1 MFDLTAQIT
10 TTLNSAALSDIKRK
24 IQSEINAVNGRIDIK
39 VNAPELTRLN
49 REIKQLADL
58 GTQSRRVIMG
68 LDASVGKL
76 DNTIQK
82 TTNSLIGLNS
92 TSKSIG
98 SNLSKVFNDADTAIA
113 AFAEQTAIAARRFIA
128 FSVAFQGIAGLS
140 GLLKNAISESIAFN
154 KEVIRIGQVSE
165 DSFSQVKALGA
176 EVGRLAQ
183 DLGVSSLELLKSGV
197 LLKQAGLNT
206 KDTTLA
212 LQALA
217 KAALAPN
224 FDDLASTT
232 NGLIAAMQQFKLEGK
247 DFESVL
253 GSMNSVAG
261 AFAVEAADLTEV
273 VKKAGGVFA
282 SIKGDSKNGRDA
294 LNELLALFTSVRAT
308 TRESAEEIGTGLRTI
323 FGRLQRPATIEA
335 LRALGVQLRYTK
347 KEVQDNG
354 LDKALEDQFV
364 GGYEAIRRISQ
375 ALNQIPATD
384 ARFAAIVE
392 QIGGLR
398 QLSRVTPLIQQFSE
412 AQKALAVAE
421 AGVNSLTLN
430 SIQAQDSLANKITKV
445 KENWLDLGRV
455 LSDSSGFKSTFAQI
469 NLLSDGLVAILK
481 TAGPLIPV
489 LASLGAATVIKNV
502 LPAVNNAFFNRQ
514 QYPGYKD
521 NQASIRKNLADGNS
535 VQDSLRNV
543 NSSGVNIGMSNK
555 ILAGGASPSKDV
567 LMQSSVAYLQKIM
580 PEMSAGVARRF
591 VQAEFK
597 NQQQQAV
604 RSNTLEKDATR
615 LEASSVSQIKQAQKL
630 KEKVSN
636 ANDYIKDLQT
646 NGIGTSPQVLK
657 QLRDR
662 FQLNANAN
670 LYRPSVYNAMMTNIG
685 HIDTYNNQDKISTRA
700 KVLEARAERDKLKA
714 THATEEAKGI
724 KDRQQI
730 LRTTDALGRTT
741 YSLPAAESRLKDRV
755 DKIPNRTGAD
765 TISGFTLA
773 SAEQQVTAKK
783 IVAAGLQELTYIN
796 TSNRVRQAYID
807 GVSLQIQQANK
818 SINIEQA
825 RIIAEEKYTAALQKN
840 TASLNTKLF
849 SNDRNK
855 GNLIFDN
862 SLGNGLTQGQAQVQR
877 IKNAVMNNLGAIS
890 LAGPIVAGGAANMMG
905 TAEANAR
912 SGNGNGYVAAN
923 SIAGGVTG
931 ATLGG
936 LVTGGPIG
944 AVVGGLLGFGS
955 SLIEAKKQIANA
967 NLGEAV
973 QKVADSFRNLSDGI
987 LELNEKSSE
996 DILEQQYKAK
1006 ASAVSSARY
1015 NNIFSTIGF
1024 NSGFGNGDA
1033 LFSDMRNKMK
1043 IEASKTAASTIL
1055 LVNKELT
1062 SQAKNSP
1069 RQFAE
1074 TQPEF
1079 RKRLLN
1085 QALDNNGGFLRKQV
1099 NEASFGTG
1107 IPVDQLLKKFQK
1119 QIDEIFNNKATEQ
1132 ANEAT
1137 TRTVTTFGLLNEA
1150 VIGAANQLKN
1160 FNNSLEAIF
1169 GATNGKFDFVK
1180 TTPLGDNLKG
1190 SSTFDEKAMRDAVG
1204 SVAGLFGND
1213 SASFQSQGQ
1222 ILGALKQS
1230 LPIILAEVRSS
1241 GNVAGADGSFETR
1254 ILRALENNLG
1264 GAGLN
1269 QGKIGEALS
1278 IVASGLAKAGPGK
1291 MLEESNTDVTKLAEQ
1306 ILEPA
1311 MKPFIDALSSIRKE
1325 LESVAAAYVQHLTN
1339 LYSTYDKVNQRL
1351 EVFDK
1356 NTFDLQ
1362 RMLAE
1367 TQSRKSGGLAADVL
1381 PLPNIFKRG
1390 IDRLAPG
1397 LDGDPQKIKDQL
1409 AINLAKLIGGQNKVD
1424 RAFNRR
1430 FDDKAGEENFRKV
1443 FGDFVKLQAET
1454 GNLQK
1459 ALEKLANSSEAL
1471 AEIQFKLN
1479 NLKQIEQSQF
1489 SLSIRKLTADPTQ
1502 RRALERG
1509 QEILGDIRNGNQ
1521 NIGDLSRNQRIKLFD
1536 FAGAAGPRERNTIE
1550 QQLRKEGLGLSPEDA
1565 KELEGLIGEQNKI
1578 QATAV
1583 IASNKLVEI
1592 TKALADIQ
1600 QDKILASQNALTA
1613 AIVKNTNILELQ
1625 RKQTQLGDIAAK
1637 QQEIGKPQAALRNIK
1652 GVLNN
1657 VIGENPINPQDAINK
1672 GNLIASFAKIKDKIE
1687 KNEAIINDIGRVD
1700 KGGVRFDQTNT
1711 FSKLKGLFEE
1721 SDGNDQIQ
1729 KRENFIAKIS
1739 DKFGIS
1745 KEAAGG
1751 LVPNQID
1758 KDSDQFIRRVTKNTG
1773 AFFTSGGGKLTDSD
1787 LKSFNDKKQ
1796 ALSDAGLGGIAGL
1809 NVNDLKDLNSNIIE
1823 FNKFGKSV
1831 ADVRKTADDLA
1842 DSFKKLKAEID
1853 KNPESQQAKQIQAV
1867 IGALKL
1873 FANPRGF
1880 AAGGIVNHNSPA
1892 FNPNGPDDIP
1902 AMLSKGEAIIPADVV
1917 RKNRAVI
1924 GMLLKKDNSRPEN
1937 IRRKSP
1943 LGSLT
1948 RFAADSSLALG
1959 NDRLA
1964 AFGQDAYASNRQA
1977 FNEQSYLANAPT
1989 RNRPGI
1995 RDQYGINASILKDS
2009 NARTLTNAQD
2019 LYYSQ
2024 SRKDFGQNKI
2034 FNPDSPQRQVNNAL
2048 ANGGQDKLAQNVQ
2061 NLNVGFENFGRHVAA
2076 LSDALNKQIRIDGEQ
2091 NVNVNVVGMNGKDQ
2105 GDIKDL
2111 VVATVKEKLG
2121 DMFPN
2126 FV

>member
-24 IQSEINAVNGRIDIK
+24 IQSEINAINGRIDIK

-58 GTQSRRVIMG
+58 GTQSRRVIMD

-98 SNLSKVFNDADTAIA
+98 SNLSKVFNDADTAMQ
-113 AFAEQTAIAARRFIA
+113 AFAEQTAIAARRFVA
-128 FSVAFQGIAGLS
+128 FSVAFQGIAGLG

-165 DSFSQVKALGA
+165 DSFTQVKALGA

-308 TRESAEEIGTGLRTI
+308 TRESAEEIGSGLRTI

-347 KEVQDNG
+347 KEVQENG

-364 GGYEAIRRISQ
+364 GGYEAIRRISS
-375 ALNQIPATD
+375 ALNQIPGTD

-455 LSDSSGFKSTFAQI
+455 LSDSTGFKSTFAQI

-502 LPAVNNAFFNRQ
+502 LPAVNNTFFNRQ

-543 NSSGVNIGMSNK
+543 NSSGLNIGTSNK
-555 ILAGGASPSKDV
+555 ILAGNASPSKDV

-580 PEMSAGVARRF
+580 PEMSAGVAKRF

-615 LEASSVSQIKQAQKL
+615 LEARSVSQIKQAQKL

-662 FQLNANAN
+662 YELVAQRNM
-670 LYRPSVYNAMMTNIG
+670 YRPSLRDPALANIG
-685 HIDTYNNQDKISTRA
+685 HIDTYNNQDKISTQA

-714 THATEEAKGI
+714 TRAAEEAKGI

-730 LRTTDALGRTT
+730 LSTTDALGRTT

-773 SAEQQVTAKK
+773 SAEQQVTSKK
-783 IVAAGLQELTYIN
+783 IVAEGLKELTYIN

-807 GVSLQIQQANK
+807 GVSLQIQQKDK

-825 RIIAEEKYTAALQKN
+825 RIIAEEKYTTALQKN
-840 TASLNTKLF
+840 TASLDTKLF
-849 SNDRNK
+849 SNDRDK

-862 SLGNGLTQGQAQVQR
+862 SLGGGLTQGQAQGQR
-877 IKNAVMNNLGAIS
+877 IKNAIKNNLGAIS
-890 LAGPIVAGGAANMMG
+890 LAAPILAGGAASMVG
-905 TAEANAR
+905 TAEENVR
-912 SGNGNGYVAAN
+912 SGNSAGFVGTNAL
-923 SIAGGVTG
+923 AGGITG
-931 ATLGG
+931 AVTGG

-944 AVVGGLLGFGS
+944 AVVGGLLGLGS
-955 SLIEAKKQIANA
+955 SLIDAKKQIADA

-1015 NNIFSTIGF
+1015 NNIFSTVSF
-1024 NSGFGNGDA
+1024 NAGFGDGDA
-1033 LFSDMRNKMK
+1033 LFSDIRNKMK
-1043 IEASKTAASTIL
+1043 IEASKTASSTIL
-1055 LVNKELT
+1055 LVNAELAK
-1062 SQAKNSP
+1062 QAKNSSI
-1069 RQFAE
+1069 QI
-1074 TQPEF
+1074 PESEQGF
-1079 RKRLLN
+1079 RKRILN
-1085 QALDNNGGFLRKQV
+1085 QALDNNGGFLRRQV

-1107 IPVDQLLKKFQK
+1107 IPVDQLIKKFQK
-1119 QIDEIFNNKATEQ
+1119 QVDEIFNNKAAEQ
-1132 ANEAT
+1132 ANEVT
-1137 TRTVTTFGLLNEA
+1137 TRTITTFGLLNEA
-1150 VIGAANQLKN
+1150 VISAANQLKS
-1160 FNNSLEAIF
+1160 FNSSLESIF

-1180 TTPLGDNLKG
+1180 PSGLGDSIKG
-1190 SSTFDEKAMRDAVG
+1190 SGVFDETIMKTAVG
-1204 SVAGLFGND
+1204 SVAGLFGKE
-1213 SASFQSQGQ
+1213 SGSFQSQGQ
-1222 ILGALKQS
+1222 ILTALKQS
-1230 LPIILAEVRSS
+1230 LPIVLAEIRSS
-1241 GNVAGADGSFETR
+1241 GNVAGADGAFETR

-1291 MLEESNTDVTKLAEQ
+1291 LLEESNTDVTKLAEQ

-1409 AINLAKLIGGQNKVD
+1409 AINLAKLISGQNRVD

-1430 FDDKAGEENFRKV
+1430 FDDKASEENFRKV

-1509 QEILGDIRNGNQ
+1509 QEILNDVRGGNQ

-1536 FAGAAGPRERNTIE
+1536 FVGAAGPRERNTIE

-1565 KELEGLIGEQNKI
+1565 KELEGLLAEQNKI

-1592 TKALADIQ
+1592 TKSLAEIQ
-1600 QDKILASQNALTA
+1600 QNKILASQNALTA

-1625 RKQTQLGDIAAK
+1625 RKQTQLGDIASK
-1637 QQEIGKPQAALRNIK
+1637 QQDIGKPQAALRNIK

-1657 VIGENPINPQDAINK
+1657 VLGGPIDAQDAINK
-1672 GNLIASFAKIKDKIE
+1672 ANLIASFTKIKEKIAKAE
-1687 KNEAIINDIGRVD
+1687 EIFNDVGQVD
-1700 KGGVRFDQTNT
+1700 KEGIAIDDTNT
-1711 FSKLKGLFEE
+1711 FKKLKGLFEE
-1721 SDGNDQIQ
+1721 SEGNDNIQ

-1739 DKFGIS
+1739 DKYGIS
-1745 KEAAGG
+1745 KESADG

-1758 KDSDQFIRRVTKNTG
+1758 PNTNAFLSRITQNVG
-1773 AFFTSGGGKLTDSD
+1773 DFFTSGAGKVTEADN
-1787 LKSFNDKKQ
+1787 KSFADKKQ

-1809 NVNDLKDLNSNIIE
+1809 NVNELKDLSSNITE

-1853 KNPESQQAKQIQAV
+1853 KNPESQQSKQVQAV
-1867 IGALKL
+1867 IGALK
-1873 FANPRGF
+1873 FVNPRGF
-1880 AAGGIVNHNSPA
+1880 AAGGIVNNNSPA

-1902 AMLSKGEAIIPADVV
+1902 AMLSKGEAIIPADIV

-2061 NLNVGFENFGRHVAA
+2061 NLNIGFENFGRHVAA

>member
-24 IQSEINAVNGRIDIK
+24 IQSEINAINGRIDIK

-58 GTQSRRVIMG
+58 GTQSRRVIMD

-98 SNLSKVFNDADTAIA
+98 SNLSKVFNDADTAMQ
-113 AFAEQTAIAARRFIA
+113 AFAEQTAIASRRFVA
-128 FSVAFQGIAGLS
+128 FSVAFQGIAGLG

-165 DSFSQVKALGA
+165 DSFTQVKALGA

-308 TRESAEEIGTGLRTI
+308 TRESAEEIGSGLRTI

-398 QLSRVTPLIQQFSE
+398 QLSRVTPLIQQFGE

-543 NSSGVNIGMSNK
+543 NSSGLNIGTSNK
-555 ILAGGASPSKDV
+555 ILAGNASPSKDV

-580 PEMSAGVARRF
+580 PEMSAGVAKRF

-604 RSNTLEKDATR
+604 RANTLEKDATR
-615 LEASSVSQIKQAQKL
+615 LEARSVSQIKQAQKL

-685 HIDTYNNQDKISTRA
+685 HIDTYNNQDKISTQA

-714 THATEEAKGI
+714 TRAAEEAKGI

-730 LRTTDALGRTT
+730 VRTVDALGRPT
-741 YSLPAAESRLKDRV
+741 YSLPAAESRLKERV

-825 RIIAEEKYTAALQKN
+825 RIIAEEKYTTALQKN

-849 SNDRNK
+849 SNDRDK

-862 SLGNGLTQGQAQVQR
+862 SLGGGLTQGQAQVQR
-877 IKNAVMNNLGAIS
+877 IKNAIMNNLGAIS
-890 LAGPIVAGGAANMMG
+890 LAGPIIAGGAANMMG

-912 SGNGNGYVAAN
+912 SGNGNSYVAAN

-931 ATLGG
+931 ATIGG
-936 LVTGGPIG
+936 LVTGGPVG
-944 AVVGGLLGFGS
+944 AVVGGLLGLGS
-955 SLIEAKKQIANA
+955 SLIAAKKQIADA

-1015 NNIFSTIGF
+1015 NNIFSTVSF
-1024 NSGFGNGDA
+1024 NAGFGDGDA
-1033 LFSDMRNKMK
+1033 LFSDIRYKMK
-1043 IEASKTAASTIL
+1043 IEARKTASSTIL
-1055 LVNKELT
+1055 LVNAELAK
-1062 SQAKNSP
+1062 QAKNSSI
-1069 RQFAE
+1069 QI
-1074 TQPEF
+1074 PESEQGF
-1079 RKRLLN
+1079 RKRILN

-1107 IPVDQLLKKFQK
+1107 IPVEQLLKKFQK
-1119 QIDEIFNNKATEQ
+1119 QADEIFNNKTTEQ
-1132 ANEAT
+1132 ANETT
-1137 TRTVTTFGLLNEA
+1137 TRTITTFGLLNEA
-1150 VIGAANQLKN
+1150 VIGAANQLKS

-1180 TTPLGDNLKG
+1180 TTALGDNLKG
-1190 SSTFDEKAMRDAVG
+1190 SSTFDEKAMKDAVG
-1204 SVAGLFGND
+1204 SVAGLFGKE
-1213 SASFQSQGQ
+1213 SGSFQSQGQ

-1278 IVASGLAKAGPGK
+1278 IVASGLATAGPGK
-1291 MLEESNTDVTKLAEQ
+1291 ALEESNIDVTKLAEQ

-1311 MKPFIDALSSIRKE
+1311 MKPFIDSLSSIRKE
-1325 LESVAAAYVQHLTN
+1325 LESVASAYVQHLTN
-1339 LYSTYDKVNQRL
+1339 LASTYDKVNQRL
-1351 EVFDK
+1351 EVVDK
-1356 NTFDLQ
+1356 NAFDLQ

-1367 TQSRKSGGLAADVL
+1367 TQSRRSGGLAADVL
-1381 PLPNIFKRG
+1381 PLPNIFNRG

-1397 LDGDPQKIKDQL
+1397 LNNDPQQIKDKLVANLAQL
-1409 AINLAKLIGGQNKVD
+1409 ANSQGKVD

-1430 FDDKAGEENFRKV
+1430 FDDKEGEANFRKV

-1454 GNLQK
+1454 GNLQR
-1459 ALEKLANSSEAL
+1459 ALEKLSSSSEAL
-1471 AEIQFKLN
+1471 AEIQYKLN

-1509 QEILGDIRNGNQ
+1509 QEIFNDVRGGNQ
-1521 NIGDLSRNQRIKLFD
+1521 NIQDLSRSQRVKLFD
-1536 FAGAAGPRERNTIE
+1536 FVSAAGPRERNTIE
-1550 QQLRKEGLGLSPEDA
+1550 QQLRKEGLGLNQQDT
-1565 KELEGLIGEQNKI
+1565 KELETLIAEQNQV
-1578 QATAV
+1578 QAKALL
-1583 IASNKLVEI
+1583 ASEKLVEV
-1592 TKALADIQ
+1592 TRALADIQ
-1600 QDKILASQNALTA
+1600 QTKMLAAQNALTA
-1613 AIVKNTNILELQ
+1613 AIIKNTNILELQ
-1625 RKQTQLGDIAAK
+1625 RKETQLGDIATK
-1637 QQEIGKPQAALRNIK
+1637 QQDANKPLANLTNIQK
-1652 GVLNN
+1652 ILQN
-1657 VIGENPINPQDAINK
+1657 VNPQLPVNEQDAINK
-1672 GNLIASFAKIKDKIE
+1672 GNLIASYGKLKAKIQQSESIS
-1687 KNEAIINDIGRVD
+1687 NDVRRVFKEGISYD
-1700 KGGVRFDQTNT
+1700 DTNT
-1711 FSKLKGLFEE
+1711 FKQLKGLFEE
-1721 SDGNDQIQ
+1721 SEGNDNIQ

-1739 DKFGIS
+1739 SKFGIS
-1745 KEAAGG
+1745 KESASG
-1751 LVPNQID
+1751 LVPNDIGN
-1758 KDSDQFIRRVTKNTG
+1758 DSNKFLRNVTQNTG
-1773 AFFTSGGGKLTDSD
+1773 EFFRIGEGKITDSD
-1787 LKSFNDKKQ
+1787 KKSLADKRQDLLDK
-1796 ALSDAGLGGIAGL
+1796 GLGGITTL
-1809 NVNDLKDLNSNIIE
+1809 NTTDLESLSKAIAE

-1831 ADVRKTADDLA
+1831 DEVKKTADDLA

-1853 KNPESQQAKQIQAV
+1853 KNPESQQAKQVQAV
-1867 IGALKL
+1867 IGAFKMV
-1873 FANPRGF
+1873 NPRGF

-1902 AMLSKGEAIIPADVV
+1902 AMLSKGEAIIPADIV

-2061 NLNVGFENFGRHVAA
+2061 NLNIGFENFGRHVAA

>member
-1 MFDLTAQIT
+1 M
-10 TTLNSAALSDIKRK
+10 
-24 IQSEINAVNGRIDIK
+24 
-39 VNAPELTRLN
+39 
-49 REIKQLADL
+49 
-58 GTQSRRVIMG
+58 
-68 LDASVGKL
+68 
-76 DNTIQK
+76 
-82 TTNSLIGLNS
+82 
-92 TSKSIG
+92 
-98 SNLSKVFNDADTAIA
+98 
-113 AFAEQTAIAARRFIA
+113 
-128 FSVAFQGIAGLS
+128 
-140 GLLKNAISESIAFN
+140 
-154 KEVIRIGQVSE
+154 
-165 DSFSQVKALGA
+165 
-176 EVGRLAQ
+176 
-183 DLGVSSLELLKSGV
+183 
-197 LLKQAGLNT
+197 
-206 KDTTLA
+206 
-212 LQALA
+212 
-217 KAALAPN
+217 
-224 FDDLASTT
+224 
-232 NGLIAAMQQFKLEGK
+232 
-247 DFESVL
+247 
-253 GSMNSVAG
+253 
-261 AFAVEAADLTEV
+261 
-273 VKKAGGVFA
+273 
-282 SIKGDSKNGRDA
+282 
-294 LNELLALFTSVRAT
+294 
-308 TRESAEEIGTGLRTI
+308 
-323 FGRLQRPATIEA
+323 
-335 LRALGVQLRYTK
+335 
-347 KEVQDNG
+347 
-354 LDKALEDQFV
+354 
-364 GGYEAIRRISQ
+364 
-375 ALNQIPATD
+375 
-384 ARFAAIVE
+384 
-392 QIGGLR
+392 
-398 QLSRVTPLIQQFSE
+398 
-412 AQKALAVAE
+412 
-421 AGVNSLTLN
+421 
-430 SIQAQDSLANKITKV
+430 
-445 KENWLDLGRV
+445 
-455 LSDSSGFKSTFAQI
+455 
-469 NLLSDGLVAILK
+469 LSDGLVAILK

-591 VQAEFK
+591 VQSEFK

-636 ANDYIKDLQT
+636 ANNFIKDLQT
-646 NGIGTSPQVLK
+646 NGIGTSPQALK
-657 QLRDR
+657 QMRDR

-670 LYRPSVYNAMMTNIG
+670 PHRPSIYNTMMTSIG
-685 HIDTYNNQDKISTRA
+685 HIDTYNNQDKISTQA
-700 KVLEARAERDKLKA
+700 KVLEAKAKRDKLKA
-714 THATEEAKGI
+714 TQAAEEAKGI

-730 LRTTDALGRTT
+730 LSTTDALGRTT

-755 DKIPNRTGAD
+755 DKIPTRTGAD
-765 TISGFTLA
+765 TINGFTLA
-773 SAEQQVTAKK
+773 SAEQQVAAKK

-931 ATLGG
+931 ATIGG

-1033 LFSDMRNKMK
+1033 LFSDIRNKMK
-1043 IEASKTAASTIL
+1043 IEASKTASSTIL

-1409 AINLAKLIGGQNKVD
+1409 AINLAKLIGGQNRVD

-1509 QEILGDIRNGNQ
+1509 QEILGDIRGGNQ

-1550 QQLRKEGLGLSPEDA
+1550 QQLRKEGLGLSPEDT
-1565 KELEGLIGEQNKI
+1565 KELEGLIAEQNKI

-1592 TKALADIQ
+1592 TKTLADIQ

-1613 AIVKNTNILELQ
+1613 SIVKNTNILELQ

-1637 QQEIGKPQAALRNIK
+1637 QQDIGKPQAALRNIK

-1657 VIGENPINPQDAINK
+1657 ALGGPIDAQEAINK
-1672 GNLIASFAKIKDKIE
+1672 ANLIASFTKIKEKIAKAE
-1687 KNEAIINDIGRVD
+1687 EIFNDVGKVAQD
-1700 KGGVRFDQTNT
+1700 DTVSYDQTNT
-1711 FSKLKGLFEE
+1711 FQKLKGLFED
-1721 SDGNDQIQ
+1721 SDGNDNIQ
-1729 KRENFIAKIS
+1729 KRENFVSKIS
-1739 DKFGIS
+1739 NQFGIS
-1745 KEAAGG
+1745 KESAGG

-1758 KDSDQFIRRVTKNTG
+1758 PNTNAFLSRITQNVG
-1773 AFFTSGGGKLTDSD
+1773 DFFTSGAGKVTEADT
-1787 LKSFNDKKQ
+1787 KSFTDKKQ

-1809 NVNDLKDLNSNIIE
+1809 SVNELKDLNSNIIE

-1853 KNPESQQAKQIQAV
+1853 KNPESQQAKQVQAV
-1867 IGALKL
+1867 IGALK